1 MGGARGMSNLNPFRT
16 PLPDGTMPAVRASL
30 GAVLVAL
37 VAVLGKA
44 APGAPPAGPVV
55 LFDQGHGQ
63 RFLIRGK
70 GPLDLSSFASV
81 VRARGGK
88 TQATKVALTPAALDG
103 VQALVVSG
111 PFDKVRPDE
120 VEAIAAFVER
130 GGRLAVM
137 IHVEAPVADLL
148 HKFAISVSNGVIRE
162 QAGVLGNDPLNFRV
176 TRFGTHPLTKGLDSF
191 AVYGAWALLP
201 TSKDAQAIAV
211 TGPTAWVDLN
221 RNGKLEKGDAV
232 QSFAVLVA
240 GRQGN
245 GGIVAFGDD
254 ALFQNKFLKDG
265 NRRLAENLAEW
276 LLGKDPRP

>member
-1 MGGARGMSNLNPFRT
+1 
-16 PLPDGTMPAVRASL
+16 MPVVRASL
-30 GAVLVAL
+30 AAILVAL
-37 VAVLGKA
+37 AAIGVAA
-44 APGAPPAGPVV
+44 QGAPPAGPVV

-63 RFLIRGK
+63 RFLIGGK
-70 GPLDLSSFASV
+70 GPLDLSSLASI
-81 VRARGGK
+81 VRSRGGK
-88 TQATKVALTPAALDG
+88 TQAAKEALTPAALDG

-111 PFDKVRPDE
+111 PFDRIRPDE
-120 VEAIAAFVER
+120 VEVIAAFVEK

-162 QAGVLGNDPLNFRV
+162 QADVVGGDPLNFRV
-176 TRFGTHPLTKGLDSF
+176 TRFGTHPLTKGLDSVV
-191 AVYGAWALLP
+191 VYGAWALLP

-211 TGPTAWVDLN
+211 TGPAAWVDLN

-232 QSFAVLVA
+232 QSFGVAVA
-240 GRQGN
+240 GWSGK

-254 ALFQNKFLKDG
+254 ALFQNKFLTNG

-276 LLGKDPRP
+276 LLGKDLRP

>member
-1 MGGARGMSNLNPFRT
+1 
-16 PLPDGTMPAVRASL
+16 VRASL
-30 GAVLVAL
+30 AAILVAL
-37 VAVLGKA
+37 VAVLAAA
-44 APGAPPAGPVV
+44 APGAPPAGPTV

-63 RFLIRGK
+63 RFLIGGK
-70 GPLDLSSFASV
+70 GPLDLSNFAAV
-81 VRARGGK
+81 VRARGGRTRAGK
-88 TQATKVALTPAALDG
+88 AITPAALEG
-103 VQALVVSG
+103 VRALVISG
-111 PFDKVRPDE
+111 AFDRIRPDE
-120 VEAIAAFVER
+120 IEAIAAFVER

-137 IHVEAPVADLL
+137 IHVEPPQADLL
-148 HKFAISVSNGVIRE
+148 HRFAIAVSNGVIRE
-162 QAGVLGNDPLNFRV
+162 RADVLGNDPLNFRV

-232 QSFAVLVA
+232 QSFGVAVA
-240 GRQGN
+240 GWSGK

-254 ALFQNKFLKDG
+254 ALFQNKFLTNG

-276 LLGKDPRP
+276 LLGKDLRP